1 MFSTKQQHGRLFLLL
16 AVPKRYIKTYM
27 ARSEGHAS
35 GGDFN
40 QNRLHRLLL
49 LIRVLRS
56 GERHTISQLAK
67 RLDTGERSVYR
78 YLRLIEEVGFG
89 VKKDV
94 DGGFYIEAEEVDHVF
109 TSQEAE
115 LILQALRIAF
125 PERDE
130 VRAIATK
137 LNVFEPSNELARWI
151 ADAGVAQLLGQISEG
166 IATQRRLLLKGYQSA
181 NSSTVSNRI
190 VEPMELVGG
199 HRFLAAFEVAS
210 RTNKYYR
217 LDRISEVELL
227 DVPVSLSAQ
236 HRVHAPDVF
245 GFALDLATASKR
257 IELSMTMQVA
267 LFLKAE
273 APLVT
278 PHLKHEGG
286 RVLLKVVVA
295 DHRPAVRFVLPFLND
310 GGVEVLGDAQFK
322 AEVERAREG
331 FAR

>member
-1 MFSTKQQHGRLFLLL
+1 
-16 AVPKRYIKTYM
+16 M
-27 ARSEGHAS
+27 ARSGSQAS

-56 GERHTISQLAK
+56 GDRHTISHLAK
-67 RLDTGERSVYR
+67 RLETGERSVYR
-78 YLRLIEEVGFG
+78 YLRLIEDVGFG
-89 VKKDV
+89 VKKDA

-130 VRAIATK
+130 VRAIAAK

-166 IATQRRLLLKGYQSA
+166 ITAQRRLLLKGYQSA
-181 NSSTVSNRI
+181 NSGTVSNRI

-199 HRFLAAFEVAS
+199 HRFLAAFEVSS
-210 RTNKYYR
+210 RANKYYR
-217 LDRISEVELL
+217 LDRIAEVEVLP
-227 DVPVSLSAQ
+227 VPISLSAQ

-245 GFALDLATASKR
+245 GFALDLETAHKR

-273 APLVT
+273 APLVA
-278 PHLKHEGG
+278 PHLKHEGD

-295 DHRPAVRFVLPFLND
+295 DYRPAVRFVLPFLND
-310 GGVEVLGDAQFK
+310 VGVEVLGDAQFR
-322 AEVERAREG
+322 AEVERARQG
-331 FAR
+331 FAG